1 MIKKG
6 EILELTI
13 ESLAFGG
20 KGVAKVDDF
29 VIFVKNAIPGQTVK
43 AFIYKKRSGYAEARP
58 VEVIKE
64 SPNYTV
70 PLCEHFKYCGG
81 CTFQQLN
88 YDEQIEQKKQQVID
102 AFQRLAG
109 LDTVKIDKVIPSNTI
124 YNYRNK
130 MEFTFSNRRWILP
143 DEPKDAPQG
152 FALGLHIP
160 GRFDKILDINECHIQ
175 PKLGNEIINFVRE
188 KAIELKLKPYDQ
200 KTHIGFLRHLV
211 LRFGVKTDEMMV
223 NIVTSYENTDFLFPL
238 VNGLVKKFPQITSV
252 INNINTRKGD
262 TAFGEYEIIMHG
274 EPIITDKIGDLTFEI
289 SANSFFQTNTLQAEE
304 LYQAVMDG
312 AELSGKE
319 TVYDLYCGTGSISL
333 FLAQKAKEVYG
344 FEMIASAV
352 EDAARNAAA
361 NDIDNVQFFKANLD
375 TYFKG
380 FVSFS
385 NFTKK
390 FKISKP
396 DVVVIDPPRA
406 GMHEDFVR
414 YLPKFGAKKIVYVSC
429 NPTTQARDLKILLA
443 KGYKLTKAT
452 MIDMFPH
459 TPHIETVVVL
469 ENK

>member
-6 EILELTI
+6 ETLELKI

-58 VEVIKE
+58 IEVIKE
-64 SPNYTV
+64 SPDYTA
-70 PLCEHFKYCGG
+70 PPCEHFKHCGG
-81 CTFQQLN
+81 CTFEQLD
-88 YDEQIEQKKQQVID
+88 YDKQVEQKKQQVLD

-109 LDTVKIDKVIPSNTI
+109 VDDVIIDKVIPSNNI

-143 DEPKDAPQG
+143 EESKDAPQG

-175 PKLGNEIINFVRE
+175 PKLGNEILNFVRE

-211 LRFGVKTDEMMV
+211 LRFGVNTDEMMV

-238 VNGLVKKFPQITSV
+238 VEALITKFPQITSI

-274 EPIITDKIGDLTFEI
+274 EPIITDKIGDLAFEI

-304 LYQAVMDG
+304 LYKAVMDG
-312 AELSGKE
+312 ADLTGEE

-333 FLAQKAKEVYG
+333 FLAQKAKDVYG
-344 FEMIASAV
+344 FEMIRSAV
-352 EDAARNAAA
+352 EDAQRNAVA
-361 NDIDNVQFFKANLD
+361 NGIENVQFFKANLD

-380 FVSFS
+380 YVSFK

-390 FKISKP
+390 FDISNP
-396 DVVVIDPPRA
+396 DIVVIDPPRA

-414 YLPKFGAKKIVYVSC
+414 YLPKFDAKKIVYVSC
-429 NPTTQARDLKILLA
+429 NPTTQARDLKILFT
-443 KGYKLTKAT
+443 KGYKLTRAT
-452 MIDMFPH
+452 IVDMFPH

-469 ENK
+469 EKL